1 MNNNNYKINNVN
13 NNQDNRY
20 NISYTNNIYCVNTS
34 FNTNNIS
41 LKTQDKII
49 NITNTEDFINFFNK
63 M

>member
-20 NISYTNNIYCVNTS
+20 NISYTNNIYCVNIS

-41 LKTQDKII
+41 LKTQR
-49 NITNTEDFINFFNK
+49 
-63 M
+63 